1 MDDIIRDSN
10 GNTITTGDKVKFM
23 SRIDMI
29 TKEGTITKMSG
40 GSFGI
45 KDKDPDFERNQLLKK
60 WNLRLIFKIYS
71 VKINSKIIEN
81 KIWVRETDPEFSDII
96 FKAYTSFKY
105 IMKNL

>member
-10 GNTITTGDKVKFM
+10 GNKITTGDKVKFM

-45 KDKDPDFERNQLLKK
+45 KDKDHIALYKYRDVAKYMIRKVDEKK
-60 WNLRLIFKIYS
+60 
-71 VKINSKIIEN
+71 
-81 KIWVRETDPEFSDII
+81 REE
-96 FKAYTSFKY
+96 
-105 IMKNL
+105 